1 PRPHRLTVTGVGGLG
16 AAQGGLGRTFWRPP
30 RPDGQQARRG
40 PEAPL
45 PFRGLEEAVTRAW
58 DPNIASTVSGTL
70 EVVLRRYFSP
80 AAGQPPADQPPPAT
94 DQRSTTPDTVP
105 PALNR

>member
-1 PRPHRLTVTGVGGLG
+1 MTGVRVQV
-16 AAQGGLGRTFWRPP
+16 AAQVGEGRTIWRPP
-30 RPDGQQARRG
+30 RPDSQQARQG

-80 AAGQPPADQPPPAT
+80 AAGQPPADQPPAT
-94 DQRSTTPDTVP
+94 DQRSSTPDTVP